1 MTKDDFVNAATPLIR
16 QGITLTAGLL
26 AAKGMTAAG
35 NSLEVWAVSG
45 SLFGASIIWALA
57 EKSKLLGGIIDAA
70 PASDLDAAL
79 GVVQQFRAQG
89 VSPVLVAHMAQVA
102 SSLAV
107 AELNAAAPLAAT
119 SAATSTV
126 QAPPA
131 DVAVPPAAASPGVTT
146 AADAGA
152 TIADTMAIP
161 SLSAGGPFGAQT

>member
-26 AAKGMTAAG
+26 AAKGMTNAG

-89 VSPVLVAHMAQVA
+89 VSPILVAHMAQVA

-107 AELNAAAPLAAT
+107 AELNAAAPASAPAAQ
-119 SAATSTV
+119 AL
-126 QAPPA
+126 APPA
-131 DVAVPPAAASPGVTT
+131 DAAVPPAAASPGVTT
-146 AADAGA
+146 AAYAGA
-152 TIADTMAIP
+152 AIADTTAIP
-161 SLSAGGPFGAQT
+161 SLSAGGPFGEQT

>member
-16 QGITLTAGLL
+16 QGVTLTAGLL
-26 AAKGMTAAG
+26 AAKGMTNAG
-35 NSLEVWAVSG
+35 NSLEVWAMSG

-57 EKSKLLGGIIDAA
+57 EKSKLLGSIIDEA

-107 AELNAAAPLAAT
+107 AELNAAAPLA
-119 SAATSTV
+119 STPAV

-131 DVAVPPAAASPGVTT
+131 DAAVPPPPASPGVIAQADPAFVTLPPEP
-146 AADAGA
+146 AATVGAAAAGA
-152 TIADTMAIP
+152 FTQQVQP
-161 SLSAGGPFGAQT
+161 

>member
-16 QGITLTAGLL
+16 QAATLVAGLL
-26 AAKGMTAAG
+26 AAKGMTNAG

-57 EKSKLLGGIIDAA
+57 EKSKLLSGIIDAA

-79 GVVQQFRAQG
+79 GVVQQFREQG
-89 VSPVLVAHMAQVA
+89 VSPILVAHMAQVA

-119 SAATSTV
+119 STV

-131 DVAVPPAAASPGVTT
+131 DTVVPPPPVSPGVT
-146 AADAGA
+146 
-152 TIADTMAIP
+152 IADTPAP
-161 SLSAGGPFGAQT
+161 PPLPAGGPFGAQT

>member
-1 MTKDDFVNAATPLIR
+1 MTKDDFTNAATPLIR

-35 NSLEVWAVSG
+35 NSLDVWAVSG
-45 SLFGASIIWALA
+45 SLLGASVIWALA
-57 EKSKLLGGIIDAA
+57 EKSKLLSNLLDAA

-89 VSPVLVAHMAQVA
+89 VSPILVAHMAQVA

-107 AELNAAAPLAAT
+107 AELTAAAPAAPP
-119 SAATSTV
+119 A

-131 DVAVPPAAASPGVTT
+131 DVVEPSLLASPGVTPPE
-146 AADAGA
+146 G
-152 TIADTMAIP
+152 
-161 SLSAGGPFGAQT
+161 LSPLTSPGPFGGQP